1 MSIKSIYERLTG
13 AGMSAAGACGLM
25 GNMQAESGMK
35 SSIVQRGMTELS
47 DAEYTRRADCGEL
60 DFAHDG
66 VGYGL
71 VQWTFGPRKEKLLG
85 FARAAGVSVGDEDM
99 QVKFCI
105 SELRADFPGLWSFLC
120 TAESVYGA
128 AARVCTEYERPAVN
142 NIAARAA
149 HAQKYYDLLGGARR
163 AAEDGAEKP
172 EYWPPRMLCEGM
184 SGADVLAAQA
194 LLLARGRIGE
204 TDAFFS
210 GSMSEAVAG
219 FQRSCGLAADGVI
232 GPLTWAALLATARTS
247 RCRTPS
253 GATTRPNAQ
262 ALSLSNRFMT
272 WRTLRAYCVRCGLA
286 RTMSRSRSTTA

>member
-35 SSIVQRGMTELS
+35 SSVVQRGMTELS

-194 LLLARGRIGE
+194 LLLARGRVGE

-232 GPLTWAALLATARTS
+232 GPLTWAALLARDRT
-247 RCRTPS
+247 
-253 GATTRPNAQ
+253 
-262 ALSLSNRFMT
+262 
-272 WRTLRAYCVRCGLA
+272 
-286 RTMSRSRSTTA
+286 